1 MNATPD
7 LATPDLATPDL
18 ATPDL
23 ATLAANLGLT
33 LTTGNGRGH
42 YDADQNWTSIR
53 FDCALARNGRE
64 VWSGPYHLGVGHLK
78 NLATI
83 ERANGKLPRNA
94 APTQAQLAALTRY
107 AAAERLQ
114 PKLAD
119 VLASLILD
127 GAAYF
132 DGSPFE
138 EWAADLGY
146 DTDSRKAEATFR
158 ECDTTGR
165 KLARAFKP
173 DELEA
178 LRNAAAEH

>member
-1 MNATPD
+1 MNAT
-7 LATPDLATPDL
+7 ATSE
-18 ATPDL
+18 L

-33 LTTGNGRGH
+33 LTAANGRVH
-42 YDADQNWTSIR
+42 YDAGQTWTSIR
-53 FDCALARNGRE
+53 FDCTLARNGRE

-78 NLATI
+78 NLATV

-94 APTQAQLAALTRY
+94 APTRAQRIALTHQ
-107 AAAERLQ
+107 ATVESLK

-119 VLASLILD
+119 ALHSLLSD

-132 DGSPFE
+132 DGLTFE
-138 EWAADLGY
+138 EWASEYGH
-146 DTDSRKAEATFR
+146 DTDSHKAEKTFR
-158 ECDTTGR
+158 ECDAIGR
-165 KLARAFKP
+165 KLALAFKP

>member
-1 MNATPD
+1 MNAT
-7 LATPDLATPDL
+7 ATSA
-18 ATPDL
+18 PDL

-33 LTTGNGRGH
+33 LTATNGRGH
-42 YDADQNWTSIR
+42 YDETQNWTSIR
-53 FDCALARNGRE
+53 FDCTLTRNGRE

-78 NLATI
+78 SLATV
-83 ERANGKLPRNA
+83 ERANGRLPRNA

-114 PKLAD
+114 PSLAD
-119 VLASLILD
+119 VLHSLLSD
-127 GAAYF
+127 GAAFF
-132 DGSPFE
+132 DGLTFE
-138 EWAADLGY
+138 EWASEYGY
-146 DTDSRKAEATFR
+146 DTDTDSRKAEKTFR
-158 ECDTTGR
+158 ECDAIGR

>member
-1 MNATPD
+1 MNAT
-7 LATPDLATPDL
+7 ATSA
-18 ATPDL
+18 PDL

-33 LTTGNGRGH
+33 LTAANGRGN
-42 YDADQNWTSIR
+42 YGAGQNWTSIR
-53 FDCALARNGRE
+53 FDCTLTRNGRE

-78 NLATI
+78 SLATV

-107 AAAERLQ
+107 AAAERLH
-114 PKLAD
+114 PSLAD
-119 VLASLILD
+119 VLHSLLSD
-127 GAAYF
+127 SAAFF
-132 DGSPFE
+132 DGQTFE
-138 EWAADLGY
+138 DWAAAFGY

-158 ECDTTGR
+158 ECDAIGR